1 MIAKDE
7 TKKARLATV
16 LYNLLETIRITA
28 TLLSAFMP
36 TTMPKALEQ
45 IGACEKCA
53 TYENADK
60 FGVLPLDVTVKK
72 GEALF
77 PRIDV
82 EKEIEERNDNR
93 NWAIREIPLII
104 PNVDLAYQREVRNS
118 EVAKIVNKFDINK
131 VEVKSASIRKVNG
144 KWRIF
149 LMDGAHTLS
158 VLLFMKAMG
167 YPVDSMVVKLFV
179 GLTQAQEADL
189 FATQNEG
196 HTNIRGYERYKAD
209 LCAQHKNALNIDRV
223 LKEFGLTT
231 KVNYNTSINRN
242 RNVNA
247 IEELYRIEKTGGEDA
262 LRFVFSVIQ
271 RLGWGSQEMAYTQRI
286 LAGLRSVYKPI
297 QDNPEKESLLVHGMK
312 ALGSCKQFLDEAQ
325 GTDKYEGHPAEK
337 VRAYLNG
344 LIK

>member
-1 MIAKDE
+1 MTTNNKMMNEKGFSAKM
-7 TKKARLATV
+7 
-16 LYNLLETIRITA
+16 ETIDEIVFDCMKPRKLTDDQNN
-28 TLLSAFMP
+28 L
-36 TTMPKALEQ
+36 
-45 IGACEKCA
+45 
-53 TYENADK
+53 
-60 FGVLPLDVTVKK
+60 VLTFK
-72 GEALF
+72 
-77 PRIDV
+77 RSV

-104 PNVDLAYQREVRNS
+104 PNVDLAYQREVRNF

-297 QDNPEKESLLVHGMK
+297 QDNPEKEALLIHAMK
-312 ALGSCKQFLDEAQ
+312 ACGSCKQFLDEAQ